1 MKIKKLVLSF
11 AALAAF
17 LVLSAATTNTKVQCG
32 VSNAQIISYL
42 QTCSH
47 HHTACCVVD
56 IPGTCNSKANIENCG
71 TATVFVQDG
80 IIVGHNDVGGI
91 CGN

>member
-1 MKIKKLVLSF
+1 MAMAGF
-11 AALAAF
+11 AAI
-17 LVLSAATTNTKVQCG
+17 SAAPANTKVQCG

-42 QTCSH
+42 QCCPH
-47 HHTACCVVD
+47 HHSACCVVD
-56 IPGTCNSKANIENCG
+56 IPGTCNSTASIENCG

-80 IIVGHNDVGGI
+80 IIVGHTDNGGY